1 MLHNDLFIIVHFMMW
16 TIVPVF
22 LWHVMFNIPFM
33 PSEIPS
39 PVFVPERLLFMPVY
53 ISPAIILVSM
63 LYSFP
68 AQRPF
73 RSPGVIRPASMD
85 IRWFLMPHGIGGRNA
100 FYPHRSFS
108 LIISIWPGG
117 FFFSKIRFCLFIIL
131 FCFIYLPLNCW
142 RITSSCV
149 DEGNAIIAANVA
161 DLRAVNRRRSYF
173 LRGYLCKA
181 CSTK

>member
-39 PVFVPERLLFMPVY
+39 PVFLPKRLLFMPVY
-53 ISPAIILVSM
+53 ISPSIILVSM

-85 IRWFLMPHGIGGRNA
+85 IRWFLIPHGIGGRNA
-100 FYPHRSFS
+100 FYPLRSLSYYFH
-108 LIISIWPGG
+108 LARWI
-117 FFFSKIRFCLFIIL
+117 FLFENQIL
-131 FCFIYLPLNCW
+131 PFHHSFLLQLSDAELLTYNL
-142 RITSSCV
+142 
-149 DEGNAIIAANVA
+149 
-161 DLRAVNRRRSYF
+161 F
-173 LRGYLCKA
+173 LR
-181 CSTK
+181 

>member
-1 MLHNDLFIIVHFMMW
+1 MLHNGLFIIVHFMMW

-39 PVFVPERLLFMPVY
+39 PVFLPERLLFMPVY

-68 AQRPF
+68 AQSPF

-100 FYPHRSFS
+100 FYPLRSFS

-117 FFFSKIRFCLFIIL
+117 FFFSKISFCLFIIL
-131 FCFIYLPLNCW
+131 FCFSYLTLNGW

-149 DEGNAIIAANVA
+149 DEGNTIIATNVA

>member
-1 MLHNDLFIIVHFMMW
+1 MPFLLYRLILGGWRLHNDLFIIVHFMMW

-39 PVFVPERLLFMPVY
+39 PVFLPERLLFMPVY

-100 FYPHRSFS
+100 FYPLRSLSRLLFPSGPVDFS
-108 LIISIWPGG
+108 FLKSG
-117 FFFSKIRFCLFIIL
+117 FAFSSFFSALAI
-131 FCFIYLPLNCW
+131 W
-142 RITSSCV
+142 RWTAGV
-149 DEGNAIIAANVA
+149 
-161 DLRAVNRRRSYF
+161 
-173 LRGYLCKA
+173 
-181 CSTK
+181 

>member
-1 MLHNDLFIIVHFMMW
+1 MW
-16 TIVPVF
+16 TMVPVF
-22 LWHVMFNIPFM
+22 LWHMMFTIPFM
-33 PSEIPS
+33 PSEIPF
-39 PVFVPERLLFMPVY
+39 PAFLTGLLLFMPVY

-73 RSPGVIRPASMD
+73 RSPGVIQPASMD
-85 IRWFLMPHGIGGRNA
+85 IRWFLRPHGISRRNA
-100 FYPHRSFS
+100 FSPLRSFS
-108 LIISIWPGG
+108 LIIFVWPGG

-131 FCFIYLPLNCW
+131 FCFSYLTLNCW

-149 DEGNAIIAANVA
+149 DEGNAIIAANIA

-181 CSTK
+181 CPTK